1 MTLHDHGHSHG
12 SHGHSHGD
20 SGHGHSHD
28 ESGRDTPKSGHSGFS
43 LTSIAES
50 TKSQDINIRAAM
62 VHVIGDLLQVRSDQ
76 RSLIILKRKLLVNWR
91 FHCISSDLSET
102 RVEDRRSNLYFCF
115 QVFLLNL
122 LVKFHYSFS
131 IFVICTTIPIMKDTI
146 KILMHAAPSHI
157 NRPEMVESMMQ
168 IKVSVFNFQCDLLI
182 MWFIQGV
189 LMVHEMKIWT
199 LTNDKTVVTCHLA
212 IGNSIPPL
220 WRSNSISS
228 LHI

>member
-76 RSLIILKRKLLVNWR
+76 RSLIILKHKILSQLAFSLHQFWFIWNQSGRSPIQFVLL
-91 FHCISSDLSET
+91 FSG
-102 RVEDRRSNLYFCF
+102 
-115 QVFLLNL
+115 FLLNF
-122 LVKFHYSFS
+122 LV
-131 IFVICTTIPIMKDTI
+131 
-146 KILMHAAPSHI
+146 
-157 NRPEMVESMMQ
+157 
-168 IKVSVFNFQCDLLI
+168 
-182 MWFIQGV
+182 
-189 LMVHEMKIWT
+189 
-199 LTNDKTVVTCHLA
+199 
-212 IGNSIPPL
+212 
-220 WRSNSISS
+220 
-228 LHI
+228 